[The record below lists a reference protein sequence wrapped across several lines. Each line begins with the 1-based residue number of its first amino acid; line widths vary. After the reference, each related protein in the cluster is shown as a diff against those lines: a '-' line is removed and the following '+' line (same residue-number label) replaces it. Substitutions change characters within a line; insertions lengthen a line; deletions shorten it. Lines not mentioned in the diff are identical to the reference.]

1 MPQILSQQP
10 LFPSIAVDTV
20 TGLIDMNPGL
30 GLPPGKLFTVSSV
43 IVGPSGPTFV
53 VLSAP
58 GTAPT
63 VSLTTIYTLRTISPP
78 LSGTSDVI
86 TWELGVYEWS
96 GNTQADQLQLILGNT
111 SNGSSVQDI
120 SISYAG

>member
-30 GLPPGKLFTVSSV
+30 RLPPGKLFTVSSV

-86 TWELGVYEWS
+86 TWEFGVYEWS

>member
-86 TWELGVYEWS
+86 TWEFGVYEWS